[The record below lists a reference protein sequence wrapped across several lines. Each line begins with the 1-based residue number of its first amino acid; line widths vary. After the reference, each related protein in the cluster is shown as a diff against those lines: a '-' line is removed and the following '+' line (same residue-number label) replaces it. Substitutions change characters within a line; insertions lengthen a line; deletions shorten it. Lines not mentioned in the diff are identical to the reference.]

1 MTKKHFK
8 KLPVLVRLLIN
19 VLVNLA
25 HNRICK
31 KNRYR
36 TGTVI
41 KLPKSYRN
49 QEITNNSF
57 KGATPEKRLVS
68 QKADMTKVAKRLSDP
83 SWYLPHTWCRA
94 PPTARPHPDRQP
106 LLSSAIHDPFNKEKN
121 SSMLLLL
128 KLQLE
133 FFCFYIGAPG
143 RTYTGT
149 YD

>member
-8 KLPVLVRLLIN
+8 KLPVPVRLLIN

-31 KNRYR
+31 KIGTEPVPLLNCQNR
-36 TGTVI
+36 I
-41 KLPKSYRN
+41 
-49 QEITNNSF
+49 EIRKEKKKSF
-57 KGATPEKRLVS
+57 KRATPEKRLVS

-133 FFCFYIGAPG
+133 FLLF
-143 RTYTGT
+143 T
-149 YD
+149 